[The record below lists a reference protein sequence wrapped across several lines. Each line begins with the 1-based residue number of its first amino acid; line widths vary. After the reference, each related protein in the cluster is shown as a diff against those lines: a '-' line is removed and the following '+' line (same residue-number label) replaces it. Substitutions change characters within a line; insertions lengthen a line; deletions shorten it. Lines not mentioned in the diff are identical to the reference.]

1 MFLKTWLPD
10 FESTFPHQNAW
21 YSLNIRRFGNY
32 FCISDFLEKRM
43 IGLSTLLQ
51 IPPFFCRLRAHR
63 KSLFF
68 VYCSAVFAPTPGQ
81 ITICI
86 FTLRHHR
93 ATGQQNRHAGTE
105 KAALRRNSPPGAW
118 RPRQWIWNAAASVAG
133 TVREGKRPAVSES
146 GLIRIFDGHTVTPA
160 RNTPSRGICLVS

>member
-10 FESTFPHQNAW
+10 FESTFPHKNAW
-21 YSLNIRRFGNY
+21 YSLNIRRFCNY

-51 IPPFFCRLRAHR
+51 IPPSFCRLRAHR

-68 VYCSAVFAPTPGQ
+68 VYCSAVFVPTPGQ

-133 TVREGKRPAVSES
+133 QELFVRAN
-146 GLIRIFDGHTVTPA
+146 GLRFWKAAWHGFLMDIRQP
-160 RNTPSRGICLVS
+160 RLGILWAGASV